1 MAEHPNPTILSAE
14 ELRFKLQE
22 VAYREAMSRTK
33 AGRAIE
39 ASHEALRSERDALAK
54 DKTNLSRALAL
65 MTHCVQDID
74 DFIALIRNDDA
85 CGEQVRKILDGYK
98 TKLDALEHQK
108 EEGK

>member
-39 ASHEALRSERDALAK
+39 ASHEALCSERDALRGENTELWEYVDAMEAV
-54 DKTNLSRALAL
+54 NLA
-65 MTHCVQDID
+65 ID
-74 DFIALIRNDDA
+74 NGVATTV
-85 CGEQVRKILDGYK
+85 EQVAHINRAQEVLKKRAKQQATIPP
-98 TKLDALEHQK
+98 EQ
-108 EEGK
+108 